1 MSLYSFF
8 RKISSIVWG
17 AKKDTP
23 LKINIP
29 VEEVEKVL
37 DYKIRDINFFKKAF
51 IHRSF
56 VFQNH
61 GLKSNERLEFLGD
74 AFLNFIVTDFL
85 FNNFK
90 KEWEGELT
98 KKRSLL
104 VNKRVL
110 AEKSRKFELSR
121 FLLMSQA
128 EDKDGGRDKTSILA
142 NTLEAV
148 IGAVYI
154 DGGFEEA
161 KKFILKM
168 VFPDMIEILQDEEC
182 KNYKGELIEYFQKK
196 YKETPDFKL
205 IEEMGPD
212 HDRTYIV
219 EVYFKGET
227 LGTGKGKTKKDAE
240 QRAALVALNNVN

>member
-1 MSLYSFF
+1 MSLSSFF
-8 RKISSIVWG
+8 RKISLIIRGV
-17 AKKDTP
+17 KEETP
-23 LKINIP
+23 PQINIP
-29 VEEVEKVL
+29 VEEVEKIL
-37 DYKIRDINFFKKAF
+37 GYKIRDINFFKKAF
-51 IHRSF
+51 IHRSY

-74 AFLNFIVTDFL
+74 AFLNFIITDFL
-85 FNNFK
+85 FNNYK

-104 VNKRVL
+104 VNKKVL
-110 AEKSRKFELSR
+110 AEKSKKFDLSR
-121 FLLMSQA
+121 FLFMSQA

-148 IGAVYI
+148 IGAIYI

-161 KKFILKM
+161 KGFILEK
-168 VFPDMIEILQDEEC
+168 VFQDIVEILQDEEG

-196 YKETPDFKL
+196 YKETPDFRL

-240 QRAALVALNNVN
+240 QRAALVALNNVS

>member
-1 MSLYSFF
+1 MSLSSFF
-8 RKISSIVWG
+8 RKISLIIRGV
-17 AKKDTP
+17 KEETP
-23 LKINIP
+23 PQINIP
-29 VEEVEKVL
+29 VEEVEKIL
-37 DYKIRDINFFKKAF
+37 GYKIRDINFFKKAF
-51 IHRSF
+51 IHRSY

-74 AFLNFIVTDFL
+74 AFLNFIITDFL
-85 FNNFK
+85 FNNYK

-104 VNKRVL
+104 VNKKVL
-110 AEKSRKFELSR
+110 AEKSKKFDLSR
-121 FLLMSQA
+121 FLFMSQA

-148 IGAVYI
+148 IGAIYI

-161 KKFILKM
+161 KGFIREK
-168 VFPDMIEILQDEEC
+168 VFQDIVEILQDEES

-196 YKETPDFKL
+196 YKETPDFRL

-240 QRAALVALNNVN
+240 QRAALVALNNVS